1 MSNPDDPFGDPGDLD
16 KTVIGP
22 MPGRAQPRAPQPAPD
37 DPFAEGSQPP
47 QRVPRPAPPPAVPAA
62 PAGGAPGQSV
72 TGRRVP
78 RPGGRPATPAAR
90 QAAAQPI
97 ISDPGELPAT
107 GVNPLVAAAAPLLSL
122 IMSLKNRATHS
133 NIEELHR
140 RVIEEMKAFEGKA
153 VMGGC
158 APEAVR
164 AGRYALCAAVDDLVL
179 NTPWGNQSI
188 WSSRSMVIVFHK
200 EAWGGERFFELLERL
215 ERQPDRH
222 RDVIEL
228 MYICLSLGFE
238 GMMRVEARGASLL
251 QQNRDRVYRL
261 IRRMRGEREPELSP
275 SWAGIAARH
284 MPLSSYVPLWVVAV
298 VTLGILVAIYMAFL
312 YAINGRSDTLF
323 PAIADLPPQGSIALI
338 RPVPEPPPPPAPPE
352 PTPEQISQMQRLSE
366 FLAPEVREGL
376 VELLEDGQTITI
388 RITGDGMFTTGSDN
402 LLDTYRPVIERVA
415 QALEEEPGNVLVTG
429 HTDDVPFSGTNRY
442 GFSSNFG
449 LSVGRAESV
458 LDFMAPYLSSPTR
471 MAAEGR
477 GEAEP
482 IADNGTAEG
491 RARNRRI
498 DIILIKTIQ

>member
-22 MPGRAQPRAPQPAPD
+22 MPGPGRAQPRAPQPVPD
-37 DPFAEGSQPP
+37 DPFSEGSQPP
-47 QRVPRPAPPPAVPAA
+47 QRVPRPTAPQPPPAQPAA
-62 PAGGAPGQSV
+62 PAA

-97 ISDPGELPAT
+97 VSDPGELPAT

-215 ERQPDRH
+215 ERQPDKH

-261 IRRMRGEREPELSP
+261 IRRLRGEREPELSP

-284 MPLSSYVPLWVVAV
+284 MPLSSYVPLWVVGV
-298 VTLGILVAIYMAFL
+298 VTLGILVAIYMIFL
-312 YAINGRSDTLF
+312 YAINGRADTLF
-323 PAIADLPPQGSIALI
+323 PAVADLPPQGSIALI
-338 RPVPEPPPPPAPPE
+338 RPVLEQPEPPPPPE
-352 PTPEQISQMQRLSE
+352 PTPAQISQMQRLSQ

-376 VELLEDGQTITI
+376 VELLEDGQTITV
-388 RITGDGMFTTGSDN
+388 RITGEGMFASGSAR
-402 LLDTYRPVIERVA
+402 LLEAYEPVVERIA
-415 QALEEEPGNVLVTG
+415 LALEVEPGNVSITG
-429 HTDDVPFSGTNRY
+429 HTDSVPIRGTTRE

-458 LDFMAPYLSSPTR
+458 MAFMAPYLTDPGRLS
-471 MAAEGR
+471 AEGL

-498 DIILIKTIQ
+498 DVILIKTL

>member
-1 MSNPDDPFGDPGDLD
+1 
-16 KTVIGP
+16 
-22 MPGRAQPRAPQPAPD
+22 
-37 DPFAEGSQPP
+37 
-47 QRVPRPAPPPAVPAA
+47 
-62 PAGGAPGQSV
+62 
-72 TGRRVP
+72 
-78 RPGGRPATPAAR
+78 
-90 QAAAQPI
+90 
-97 ISDPGELPAT
+97 
-107 GVNPLVAAAAPLLSL
+107 
-122 IMSLKNRATHS
+122 MSLKNRATHS

-215 ERQPDRH
+215 ERQPDKH

-275 SWAGIAARH
+275 NWAGVAARH
-284 MPLSSYVPLWVVAV
+284 MPLSSYVPLWVVGV
-298 VTLGILVAIYMAFL
+298 VTLGILVAIYMLFL

-338 RPVPEPPPPPAPPE
+338 RPVLEQPEPPPPPPP
-352 PTPEQISQMQRLSE
+352 TVAQISQMQRLSQ
-366 FLAPEVREGL
+366 FLAPEIEEGL
-376 VELLEDGQTITI
+376 VELLEDGQTITV
-388 RITGDGMFTTGSDN
+388 RIMGEGMFASGSAR
-402 LLDTYRPVIERVA
+402 LLEAYEPVVERIA
-415 QALEEEPGNVLVTG
+415 LALEVEPGNVRITG
-429 HTDDVPFSGTNRY
+429 HTDSIPIRGTTRE

-458 LDFMAPYLSSPTR
+458 MAFMAPYLSDDSRLT
-471 MAAEGR
+471 AEGL
-477 GEAEP
+477 GESEP

-491 RARNRRI
+491 QARNRRI
-498 DIILIKTIQ
+498 DVILIKTL